1 MLAKRR
7 AHDGWTRVRP
17 PLVELTAD
25 EIGKVWARMD
35 ELEAADNA

>member
-25 EIGKVWARMD
+25 EIAKVWARMD